1 MSQRPYLCVIDE
13 QLIATLVEKLLRR
26 LIEQLVQRNKIVAPN
41 CIAQF
46 TEAFEVSP
54 RCENRRTSRIN
65 SVSLHIC
72 GDSFFEPHGQLLA
85 KHRLRILMPS
95 FVRKNCQRVGGTNV
109 IQNRHGFRCISPAP
123 ESQIC
128 PRVIAEAIHSER
140 RPFLACSKDEG
151 FQSARWIGQC
161 AECACVL
168 RQRAL
173 GEDRQKSAQVA
184 ISNCGTQSEVV
195 GDDLV
200 TISCRALPRF
210 HLSDR

>member
-1 MSQRPYLCVIDE
+1 
-13 QLIATLVEKLLRR
+13 
-26 LIEQLVQRNKIVAPN
+26 
-41 CIAQF
+41 
-46 TEAFEVSP
+46 
-54 RCENRRTSRIN
+54 
-65 SVSLHIC
+65 
-72 GDSFFEPHGQLLA
+72 
-85 KHRLRILMPS
+85 MPS
-95 FVRKNCQRVGGTNV
+95 FVRENCQRVGGTNV

-173 GEDRQKSAQVA
+173 GEDRQKSAKVA

-200 TISCRALPRF
+200 TIACRALPRL
-210 HLSDR
+210 HLSDRQCNTLSPRDHFSTTITDGGSDWRADKSCCRRGR